1 MVVQFD
7 NLFGGKTPQ
16 LSEVVH
22 NFVNKEPKQFIQDF
36 KPEIIKQA
44 SPLVIPEGKQRD
56 CPSRLKL
63 QKFISCI
70 HITYLYCRIIFTKS
84 WSYFLSRR

>member
-1 MVVQFD
+1 MIAQFD

-22 NFVNKEPKQFIQDF
+22 NFVNKEPKQFIEDF

-44 SPLVIPEGKQRD
+44 SWI
-56 CPSRLKL
+56 
-63 QKFISCI
+63 FI
-70 HITYLYCRIIFTKS
+70 
-84 WSYFLSRR
+84 